1 MAAIWMIA
9 IFIVFFSTII
19 LVAAVEEDQSHGC
32 FKQEICRN
40 KNVALHLKI
49 GAIGSI
55 LTASTIGVCLPIVGR
70 RLSVLRPDNDIFF
83 VIKAFAAGVILATG
97 FVHILPDAFK
107 SLDNEC
113 LKGNHALKT
122 FPFAGFIAMMA
133 AVCSLIIDVVATGY
147 YERGDHFRKQQK
159 VGMEEISNPEVGN
172 DGEPMEHENH
182 LHTHG
187 HAHGSNTMDQN
198 SGSPQL
204 RQRVIS
210 QVLELGIVAHSAIIG
225 ISLGASQSA
234 CTIRPL
240 VAALSFHQ
248 LFEGMG
254 LGGCIVQAGFKDRS
268 TAVMA
273 FFFSATTPLGI
284 AVGIAIS
291 SAYHQNSTT
300 ALIVEGM
307 FYSASAGIL
316 IYMSLVDL
324 LAADFFNSRIQNKVA
339 LQLWAYIA
347 LLLGVSAMSLL
358 AKWA

>member
-1 MAAIWMIA
+1 MNVSSKKFAE
-9 IFIVFFSTII
+9 T
-19 LVAAVEEDQSHGC
+19 
-32 FKQEICRN
+32 R
-40 KNVALHLKI
+40 NVALHLKI
-49 GAIGSI
+49 GAIASI
-55 LTASTIGVCLPIVGR
+55 LTASTIGVCLPIVAGR
-70 RLSVLRPDNDIFF
+70 ISVLRPDNDIFF

-107 SLDNEC
+107 SLENEC
-113 LKGNHALKT
+113 LKGNALKT

-133 AVCSLIIDVVATGY
+133 AICSLIVDVVATGY
-147 YERGDHFRKQQK
+147 YQRGDHFRKQQN
-159 VGMEEISNPEVGN
+159 GDMEEISNPEMGN
-172 DGEPMEHENH
+172 GRESVEHENH

-187 HAHGSNTMDQN
+187 HTHVSHTIDEN
-198 SGSPQL
+198 SGSPLL

-225 ISLGASQSA
+225 ISLGTSQSP

-254 LGGCIVQAGFKDRS
+254 LGGCLVQAGFKDRS

-273 FFFSATTPLGI
+273 FFFSTTTPLGI

-291 SAYHQNSTT
+291 SAYHENSAT
-300 ALIVEGM
+300 ALIVEGV

-324 LAADFFNSRIQNKVA
+324 LAADFFKSRMQSKVA

-347 LLLGVSAMSLL
+347 LLLGASVMSLL
-358 AKWA
+358 AKWV